1 MCFVRPGEVAVDHSS
16 DEKRLSVEQC
26 FHRCSDAMGT
36 LCSVV
41 HTQGKWEEFVV
52 ILLKLECHLYG
63 LSFLSVFLNII
74 HSVIAFVNCGPSMW

>member
-1 MCFVRPGEVAVDHSS
+1 MMMCFVRPGEVAVDHSS

-26 FHRCSDAMGT
+26 FHRCSDT
-36 LCSVV
+36 V

-52 ILLKLECHLYG
+52 ILLKLECHLYS

-74 HSVIAFVNCGPSMW
+74 CSVTALANCVPSMW